1 MNWSLEKPAGR
12 YAAAPA
18 ASVVGKAE
26 AAVSNTAA
34 VNARLRLEVSAQTL
48 LRLLVGG
55 QVCAADFRCLDCES
69 KQCVWRI
76 LLMSCEKTLHAAA
89 GCNGSCNQCGG
100 ASAGARRRPGAVAL
114 PGKQSFTAVLEPEP
128 ETTYLECLIEEVEG
142 EKE

>member
-18 ASVVGKAE
+18 ASVVPKTE
-26 AAVSNTAA
+26 AVVSNTAA

-55 QVCAADFRCLDCES
+55 QVCAADFRCLDCKS

-76 LLMSCEKTLHAAA
+76 LLMSCEKTLHTAA
-89 GCNGSCNQCGG
+89 GCNGSCNNCGG
-100 ASAGARRRPGAVAL
+100 SSAGPRRRSAAAAL
-114 PGKQSFTAVLEPEP
+114 PVKQSFPAVLAPEP
-128 ETTYLECLIEEVEG
+128 ETTTLRGSTEAVEG
-142 EKE
+142 ETE